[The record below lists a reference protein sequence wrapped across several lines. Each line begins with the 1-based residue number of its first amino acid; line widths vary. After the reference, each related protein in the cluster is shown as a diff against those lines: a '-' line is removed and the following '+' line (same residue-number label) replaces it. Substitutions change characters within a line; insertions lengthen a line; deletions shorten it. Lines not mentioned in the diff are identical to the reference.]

1 MTENESNEEKL
12 EQRRTEGCPD
22 ELAPVESKKA
32 ADKSFP
38 VVGLGAS
45 AGGQG
50 YQRISGAN
58 SASGYCGK
66 TQSLAHRPILKIP
79 CPGSKKPRFSRY
91 SLGYRYG
98 RDHWNKRDQGS
109 RWTGPV
115 AQSRETADH
124 GGMPAS
130 AMHTGLVDIISA
142 PEEMPQKII
151 DYYTHTELSRAQ
163 KTHAAT
169 DLTSEQKDW
178 LNKVFAILRT
188 RKGHD
193 FSNYKSNTISKT
205 KPDGTSGNRPRKG
218 GLPGTGEGRI

>member
-79 CPGSKKPRFSRY
+79 CQ
-91 SLGYRYG
+91 
-98 RDHWNKRDQGS
+98 DQKN
-109 RWTGPV
+109 
-115 AQSRETADH
+115 H
-124 GGMPAS
+124 AS
-130 AMHTGLVDIISA
+130 AVILSGTGTDGTIGIREIKAHDGLVLWPSPGKPPIMAACPPA
-142 PEEMPQKII
+142 PCI
-151 DYYTHTELSRAQ
+151 
-163 KTHAAT
+163 
-169 DLTSEQKDW
+169 
-178 LNKVFAILRT
+178 
-188 RKGHD
+188 
-193 FSNYKSNTISKT
+193 
-205 KPDGTSGNRPRKG
+205 
-218 GLPGTGEGRI
+218 PG